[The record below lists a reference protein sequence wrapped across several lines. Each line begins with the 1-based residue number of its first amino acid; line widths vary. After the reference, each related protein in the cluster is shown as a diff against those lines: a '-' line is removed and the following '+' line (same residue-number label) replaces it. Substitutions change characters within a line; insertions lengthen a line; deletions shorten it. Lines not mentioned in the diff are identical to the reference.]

1 MDKDKPAPL
10 PIAFAAGDVGPKAA
24 PVFIPKKQSAGDIEP
39 GIITLL
45 DSAPTPVKTLPNS
58 TGRRTALAEWLTQKD
73 NPLTARVMANRVW
86 QQHFGRGL
94 AANASD
100 FGMLGEKPSHPELLD
115 WLAARFM
122 QDGWSL
128 KKLHRIIVTSVTY
141 RRSSLHPSPQAGQLA
156 DSENRLLWRGT
167 PRRLDAEQIR
177 DALLATSGK
186 LEPLATGPGKT
197 SEVPVRTVFTRFM
210 RNTRDPLAD
219 VFDAPLWFASAA
231 SRDTTTT
238 PVQSLLLANS
248 ANIRALGEA
257 FAQRMETIA
266 PNDSSA
272 QIKAACELAFGRPAT
287 DAELTRASTFL
298 EQQSAQSDTQR
309 LASGQ
314 TNFIPGKVPYRDG
327 QAALVEPASEQSM
340 FRVSDSAGMPVD
352 GAFTIEAFIVPR
364 TVSDA
369 ADLRTIVAKWNGDR
383 TAAGWTLGITGQKSR
398 RKPLSIALQLIG
410 KHRDGHTGEHP
421 VFADLGVQVNKPHF
435 IAAAVTP
442 AAAEAPGQVF
452 FALKDLSND
461 DEPLLTATVEH
472 PVTGGW
478 GNQTPLTIAARSGP
492 RPNFFHGLI
501 DDVRLSN
508 IALTQGQLLDTTDF
522 IPVTTLGYWR
532 FESKPDVLA
541 DSSPFGHPLAPSIS
555 AESTNNQTPQQ
566 AALTDFC
573 HALFNSSEFLYVE

>member
-73 NPLTARVMANRVW
+73 NFLTASVMANRVW

-115 WLAARFM
+115 WLAAWFM

-128 KKLHRIIVTSVTY
+128 KKLHRIIVTSATY

-156 DSENRLLWRGT
+156 DPENRLLWRGT

-177 DALLATSGK
+177 DALPATSGK

-197 SEVPVRTVFTRFM
+197 SEVPVGTVFTRFM

-248 ANIRALGEA
+248 ANMRALGEA
-257 FAQRMETIA
+257 FAQRLETIA

-287 DAELTRASTFL
+287 NAELTSANTFL
-298 EQQSAQSDTQR
+298 EHQSAQSDTLR

-314 TNFIPGKVPYRDG
+314 ANFI
-327 QAALVEPASEQSM
+327 
-340 FRVSDSAGMPVD
+340 
-352 GAFTIEAFIVPR
+352 
-364 TVSDA
+364 
-369 ADLRTIVAKWNGDR
+369 
-383 TAAGWTLGITGQKSR
+383 
-398 RKPLSIALQLIG
+398 
-410 KHRDGHTGEHP
+410 
-421 VFADLGVQVNKPHF
+421 
-435 IAAAVTP
+435 
-442 AAAEAPGQVF
+442 PGQVF

-478 GNQTPLTIAARSGP
+478 GNQTLLTIAARSGP
-492 RPNFFHGLI
+492 RPNSFHGLI

-508 IALTQGQLLDTTDF
+508 IALTQGQLLYTADS
-522 IPVTTLGYWR
+522 IPVTTLGCWR

-541 DSSPFGHPLAPSIS
+541 DSSPFGHSLAPSTA